1 VDEERSGGFLPPR
14 PAGPEPE
21 LGKGA
26 GGAPAQKPTQPL
38 ASPGPQAPAAG
49 PQAPASQPPPAY
61 PSAPGQGGQ
70 PPPSG
75 WQQPPPGWQQ
85 PPWGYQQREPD
96 NGPAIAGFVLSLVA
110 GALLVFSAGLSTVVS
125 IGCAIAGIVYGR
137 KGKRKVDA
145 GETSKNRGL
154 AQAGFIVGI
163 VSLVL
168 SLIATAFWILILVLA
183 LTDDEFQQDLE
194 NEFEDPNNIRAS
206 VRLALVAAR
215 GAAHLLA

>member
-21 LGKGA
+21 LGRGA
-26 GGAPAQKPTQPL
+26 GQEATQPL
-38 ASPGPQAPAAG
+38 ASPGPQVPAAG
-49 PQAPASQPPPAY
+49 SQAPSSAPPPAY
-61 PSAPGQGGQ
+61 PTAPGRGGQ
-70 PPPSG
+70 PPPPG

-110 GALLVFSAGLSTVVS
+110 GALLVFSGGLSTVVS
-125 IGCAIAGIVYGR
+125 IGCAIAGIVLGR

-168 SLIATAFWILILVLA
+168 SLIATAVWVLILILA

-194 NEFEDPNNIRAS
+194 DEFEDPNNIRAS
-206 VRLALVAAR
+206 IRLALVAAR
-215 GAAHLLA
+215 GAVHLLA